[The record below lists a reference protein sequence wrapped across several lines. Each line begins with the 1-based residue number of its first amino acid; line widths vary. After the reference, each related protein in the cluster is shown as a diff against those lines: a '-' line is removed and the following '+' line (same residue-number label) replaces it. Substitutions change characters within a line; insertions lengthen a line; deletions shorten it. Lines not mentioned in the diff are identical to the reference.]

1 LALPGAFNKTRGGD
15 LKMTKLPRPYEWFK
29 KSYPE
34 IWQAYDKLA
43 ALSHSAGPLGAK
55 QRELV
60 KLAMAIGAR
69 REGAAHSHTRRALEQ
84 GASKEEIYHVVLL
97 GLTTLGFPSTIAA
110 LTWVKDELDGRGR
123 SRIGSRRSAVVAQR
137 VTRGKR

>member
-1 LALPGAFNKTRGGD
+1 
-15 LKMTKLPRPYEWFK
+15 MTKLPRPYEWFK

-43 ALSHSAGPLGAK
+43 GLSHSAGPLGAK
-55 QRELV
+55 EREMV

-69 REGAAHSHTRRALEQ
+69 REGAVHSHTRRALEQ
-84 GASKEEIYHVVLL
+84 GAAKQEIYHLVLL

-110 LTWVKDELDGRGR
+110 LTWVKDELDGRAP
-123 SRIGSRRSAVVAQR
+123 SRIGARRSAVVAQK
-137 VTRGKR
+137 VARGKR

>member
-1 LALPGAFNKTRGGD
+1 
-15 LKMTKLPRPYEWFK
+15 MTKLPRPYEWFK

-43 ALSHSAGPLGAK
+43 ALSHSAGPLGPK
-55 QRELV
+55 ERELV

-84 GASKEEIYHVVLL
+84 GATKEEVYHLVLL

-110 LTWVKDELDGRGR
+110 LTWVKDELDGRVR
-123 SRIGSRRSAVVAQR
+123 SRIGARRSAVVAQR
-137 VTRGKR
+137 VTRVKR

>member
-1 LALPGAFNKTRGGD
+1 
-15 LKMTKLPRPYEWFK
+15 MTKLPRPYEWFK

-43 ALSHSAGPLGAK
+43 ALSHGAGPLGSK
-55 QRELV
+55 ERELV

-69 REGAAHSHTRRALEQ
+69 REGAVHSHTRRALEQ
-84 GASKEEIYHVVLL
+84 GATEEEVYHLVLL

-110 LTWVKDELDGRGR
+110 LTWVKDELDGRVR
-123 SRIGSRRSAVVAQR
+123 SRSGARRNAAVAQR
-137 VTRGKR
+137 VTRAKR

>member
-1 LALPGAFNKTRGGD
+1 
-15 LKMTKLPRPYEWFK
+15 MTKLPRPYEWFK

-55 QRELV
+55 ERELV

-69 REGAAHSHTRRALEQ
+69 REGAVHSHTRRALEQ
-84 GASKEEIYHVVLL
+84 GATKEEIYHLALL

-110 LTWVKDELDGRGR
+110 LTWVKDELDGRVR
-123 SRIGSRRSAVVAQR
+123 SRIGARRSAVVAQR

>member
-1 LALPGAFNKTRGGD
+1 
-15 LKMTKLPRPYEWFK
+15 MTKLPRPYEWFK

-43 ALSHSAGPLGAK
+43 ALSHGAGPLGAK
-55 QRELV
+55 ERELL

-69 REGAAHSHTRRALEQ
+69 REGAVHSHTRRALEQ
-84 GASKEEIYHVVLL
+84 GATKEEVYHLVLL

-110 LTWVKDELDGRGR
+110 LTWVKDELDGRAR
-123 SRIGSRRSAVVAQR
+123 SRIGARRSVVVAQK
-137 VTRGKR
+137 VTRAKR

>member
-1 LALPGAFNKTRGGD
+1 
-15 LKMTKLPRPYEWFK
+15 MTKLPRPYEWFK

-55 QRELV
+55 ERELV

-69 REGAAHSHTRRALEQ
+69 REGAVHSHTRRALEQ
-84 GASKEEIYHVVLL
+84 GATKEEVYHLVLL

-110 LTWVKDELDGRGR
+110 LTWVKDELDGRAR
-123 SRIGSRRSAVVAQR
+123 SRIGGRRGVVVAQK
-137 VTRGKR
+137 VTRAKL

>member
-1 LALPGAFNKTRGGD
+1 
-15 LKMTKLPRPYEWFK
+15 MTKLPRPYEWFK
-29 KSYPE
+29 ENYPE

-43 ALSHSAGPLGAK
+43 ALSHGAGPLSAK

-69 REGAAHSHTRRALEQ
+69 REGAVHSHTRRALEQ
-84 GASKEEIYHVVLL
+84 GASKEEIFHLVLM

-110 LTWVKDELDGRGR
+110 LTWVKDELDGRARSTIGGR
-123 SRIGSRRSAVVAQR
+123 RAVVVAQKSA
-137 VTRGKR
+137 RGKR